1 MNLLKRGLFPFPP
14 YFLMADD
21 GAAEIGGGVNESPAP
36 EPANTTEGGTDESNP
51 FGFANVPPKAEGNV
65 EASENSQDT
74 NQQQEPVVPEE
85 YEFKLAE
92 GLEVSDEL
100 RKEFTAIAKECK
112 LTQAQADKLL
122 DLHSNLM
129 LGMLRE
135 AEMQHKTWM
144 DETTKLG
151 LNSEAGTKQA
161 KLALD
166 TFGGSDAI
174 NILMQ
179 TGAIYHPAVFKMFKE
194 VGSLL
199 QEDTAPQGKPTNPQ
213 KDLGSIFFP
222 NSI

>member
-1 MNLLKRGLFPFPP
+1 MNLLKHNLLPFPP
-14 YFLMADD
+14 YYAMADD
-21 GAAEIGGGVNESPAP
+21 GAASVGGGSNDAASDSAENIDA
-36 EPANTTEGGTDESNP
+36 SNP
-51 FGFANVPPKAEGNV
+51 FGFTNAPQNQEGNV
-65 EASENSQDT
+65 DNNASQDT
-74 NQQQEPVVPEE
+74 NQQQEPIVPEE

-92 GLEVSDEL
+92 GLEVSDDM

-129 LGMLRE
+129 LGMLRD
-135 AEMQHKTWM
+135 AEMQHKAWM
-144 DETTKLG
+144 DETAKLG
-151 LNSEAGTKQA
+151 LNSAEGTKQA

-166 TFGGSDAI
+166 TFGGSEVI
-174 NILMQ
+174 NVLMQ

-199 QEDTAPQGKPTNPQ
+199 QEDTAPQGKPMNPP